1 MSKLLKKQR
10 EDLGTPIKEI
20 ASDTHIKESHLLAI
34 EDEDYAK
41 LPNEVDTRGYIRDY
55 AKYLGLPVESVL
67 APYEKYLEMKRGAK
81 GNKLGY
87 LAEIMEKAEQKK
99 QQNVPRQEDHDDA
112 LPKEIKIP
120 TEAPT
125 IERVDEKAEQINQQ
139 DVPRPE
145 YHDDTL
151 GKEVKAQTEALR
163 IARINEEGRAKRKK
177 LIWKGTLLFLV
188 IAAIIYQFVSSK
200 MGEKASK
207 FAPVSTE
214 GPAQKEPT
222 VKAKAPIVASKASG
236 AKEKTIPAQ
245 KKHLLEIDAAD
256 ECWIRVVID
265 DNETKEAL
273 LQPGQQITYKAANT
287 FSIIIGNA
295 GGATV
300 KFDGTALPGG
310 EKGQVV
316 RRTLPEQKSLAPKAD
331 AHGKSVKKIR
341 QPKPTVPAQPE
352 GSAQKPNA
360 NVPSSTEPEK
370 PAKPS
375 SP

>member
-20 ASDTHIKESHLLAI
+20 ASDTHIKESCLLAI

-41 LPNEVDTRGYIRDY
+41 LTNEVDTRGYIRDY

-67 APYEKYLEMKRGAK
+67 APYEKYLEMNRGAK

-112 LPKEIKIP
+112 LSKEIKIP

-125 IERVDEKAEQINQQ
+125 IERVDEKAEQKDKQN
-139 DVPRPE
+139 VPRQE
-145 YHDDTL
+145 DHDDTL
-151 GKEVKAQTEALR
+151 GKEVKTLTGALR
-163 IARINEEGRAKRKK
+163 IARINEEGRAKRNKR
-177 LIWKGTLLFLV
+177 IWKGTLLFLV
-188 IAAIIYQFVSSK
+188 LVAIIYQFVSSK
-200 MGEKASK
+200 MGEKAPRL
-207 FAPVSTE
+207 APVSSE
-214 GPAQKEPT
+214 SPAQKEQA
-222 VKAKAPIVASKASG
+222 VKAKAPIVASKEPK
-236 AKEKTIPAQ
+236 AKEKIIPAQ

-256 ECWIRVVID
+256 LTWIRVVID
-265 DNETKEAL
+265 GNETKEAL
-273 LQPGQQITYKAANT
+273 LQPGQRTTYKATNF

-295 GGATV
+295 GGCTV

-310 EKGQVV
+310 KKGQVV
-316 RRTLPEQKSLAPKAD
+316 RRTLPEQKSPAPKAE

-341 QPKPTVPAQPE
+341 QPKPTVPAQPG
-352 GSAQKPNA
+352 GSDQEPNA
-360 NVPSSTEPEK
+360 KVPLSTEPGK
-370 PAKPS
+370 PAEPS
-375 SP
+375 RP